1 MKNESQKLKPDAKIC
16 NVDILFYVFYFSLL
30 TFHFSL
36 FFSSAIAFAEEK
48 NQSTGEIYL
57 ENFLKKTQTLEAN
70 FQQTLRTHK
79 GEVLQQTE
87 GRFYLS
93 RPGKFRWNY
102 KTPYEQIIVS
112 DGKRI
117 WIYDVELAQVT
128 VQRQNYSLPS
138 SPMALLQDS
147 AALYQNFNVT
157 PLDEQGGVY
166 RLKLDSHAGKSANES
181 DFTKIVVGV
190 DAKGLRFMQLHDQ
203 FEQVTDIVFSEITTN
218 TNLAKE
224 LFEFKPPEG
233 VDVFGG

>member
-1 MKNESQKLKPDAKIC
+1 MKIKALLMAA
-16 NVDILFYVFYFSLL
+16 VLLFVTSTVVFSDN
-30 TFHFSL
+30 
-36 FFSSAIAFAEEK
+36 K
-48 NQSTGEIYL
+48 NLSTGEIHL
-57 ENFLKKTQTLEAN
+57 EKFLQETQTLEAN

-87 GRFYLS
+87 GRFYFN

-102 KTPYEQIIVS
+102 QTPFEQIIVS

-128 VQRQNYSLPS
+128 VQKHDLSLPS

-147 AALYQNFNVT
+147 AKLHQSFTVT
-157 PLDEQGGVY
+157 PLDERDGVY
-166 RLKLDSHAGKSANES
+166 RLKLESKAGAS
-181 DFTKIVVGV
+181 DFTQIVVGV

-203 FEQVTDIVFSEITTN
+203 FEQTTDIVFSDISTN
-218 TNLAKE
+218 IKLAKE
-224 LFEFKPPEG
+224 LFEFHPPAG

>member
-1 MKNESQKLKPDAKIC
+1 MKIKALLMAAVLLLVTST
-16 NVDILFYVFYFSLL
+16 VVF
-30 TFHFSL
+30 
-36 FFSSAIAFAEEK
+36 ADNK
-48 NQSTGEIYL
+48 NLSTGEIHL
-57 ENFLKKTQTLEAN
+57 EKFLQETQTLEAN

-87 GRFYLS
+87 GRFYFN

-102 KTPYEQIIVS
+102 QTPFEQIIVS

-128 VQRQNYSLPS
+128 VQKHDLSLPS

-147 AALYQNFNVT
+147 AKLHQSFTVT
-157 PLDEQGGVY
+157 PLDERDGVY
-166 RLKLDSHAGKSANES
+166 RLKLESKAGAS
-181 DFTKIVVGV
+181 DFTQIVVGV

-203 FEQVTDIVFSEITTN
+203 FEQTTDIVFSEIATN
-218 TNLAKE
+218 TELAKE
-224 LFEFKPPEG
+224 LFEFHPPAG